1 MDAAAATLDRPAH
14 SKALATPPPANAP
27 VGDLLRH
34 WRQHRR
40 WSQLDLAT
48 EAEVSTRHLSCLETG
63 RALPSREMLLRL
75 AERLEVPLRERNQLL
90 TAAGYAPMYRERP
103 LADPTMQPAYAAV
116 QRVLHAHDPYP
127 ALAVD
132 RHWNLVAHN
141 RAAGAFMV
149 GLPAELLVPPV
160 NVLKVSLHPLGLA
173 PRIANFTAWREHLFE
188 RLTHQVKASG
198 DPTLAAL
205 AEELRA
211 LPLPEGTTD
220 APTATRGVVDIAVPL
235 QLHSPAG
242 MLSFISTITVFGTPV
257 EVTLSEL
264 AIEAFFP
271 ADEATAQAL
280 AAIAAAGSE

>member
-1 MDAAAATLDRPAH
+1 MEAATLTRPA
-14 SKALATPPPANAP
+14 PAGAPSAASAP
-27 VGDLLRH
+27 VGELLRH

-40 WSQLDLAT
+40 WSQLDLAS
-48 EAEVSTRHLSCLETG
+48 EAEVSTRHLSCMETG

-75 AERLEVPLRERNQLL
+75 AERLDVPLRERNRLL

-103 LADPTMQPAYAAV
+103 LADPALQPAYAAV

-141 RAAGAFMV
+141 RAAAAFMAD
-149 GLPAELLVPPV
+149 LPAQLLTPPI
-160 NVLKVSLHPLGLA
+160 NVLRVSLHPDGLA
-173 PRIANFTAWREHLFE
+173 PRIANFAAWREHLFE
-188 RLTHQVKASG
+188 RLAHQVQTSG
-198 DPTLAAL
+198 DPALAAL
-205 AEELRA
+205 ADELRA
-211 LPLPEGTTD
+211 LPLPAGCTE
-220 APTATRGVVDIAVPL
+220 APPAPRGIVDIAVPL

-242 MLSFISTITVFGTPV
+242 LLSFISTITVFGTPV

-271 ADEATAQAL
+271 ADEATTKAL
-280 AAIAAAGSE
+280 AAMAAAAGD

>member
-1 MDAAAATLDRPAH
+1 MDTATLP
-14 SKALATPPPANAP
+14 SALNPLAP
-27 VGDLLRH
+27 VGELLRH

-40 WSQLDLAT
+40 WSQLELAQ
-48 EAEVSTRHLSCLETG
+48 EAGVSTRHLSCLETG

-75 AERLEVPLRERNQLL
+75 SERLQVPLRDRNRML

-103 LADPTMQPAYAAV
+103 LADPAMQPAYAAV
-116 QRVLHAHDPYP
+116 QRVLQAHEPYP

-141 RAAGAFMV
+141 RAASALMA
-149 GLPAELLVPPV
+149 GLPEDLLAPPV
-160 NVLKVSLHPLGLA
+160 NVLRASLHPRGLA
-173 PRIANFTAWREHLFE
+173 PRIANFAAWRDHLFE
-188 RLTHQVKASG
+188 RLDHQIHASG
-198 DPTLAAL
+198 DPVLAQL

-211 LPLPEGTTD
+211 LPLPPGVRGTE
-220 APTATRGVVDIAVPL
+220 AHPPRGLVDLAVPL

-242 MLSFISTITVFGTPV
+242 TLSFISTITVFGTPV

-271 ADEATAQAL
+271 ADSFTTQAL
-280 AAIAAAGSE
+280 AALAAESPT

>member
-1 MDAAAATLDRPAH
+1 MEAATLTRPAPAGAP
-14 SKALATPPPANAP
+14 SAANAP
-27 VGDLLRH
+27 VGELLRH

-40 WSQLDLAT
+40 WSQLDLAS
-48 EAEVSTRHLSCLETG
+48 EAEVSTRHLSCMETG

-75 AERLEVPLRERNQLL
+75 AERLDVPLRERNRLL

-103 LADPTMQPAYAAV
+103 LADPALQPAYAAV

-141 RAAGAFMV
+141 RAASAFMAD
-149 GLPAELLVPPV
+149 LPAELLTPPV
-160 NVLKVSLHPLGLA
+160 NVLRVSLHPDGLA
-173 PRIANFTAWREHLFE
+173 PRIANFAAWREHLFE
-188 RLTHQVKASG
+188 RLAHQVHTSG
-198 DPTLAAL
+198 DPALAAL
-205 AEELRA
+205 ADELRA
-211 LPLPEGTTD
+211 LPLPAGCTE
-220 APTATRGVVDIAVPL
+220 APPAPRGIVDIAVPL

-242 MLSFISTITVFGTPV
+242 LLSFISTITVFGTPV

-271 ADEATAQAL
+271 ADETTAKAL
-280 AAIAAAGSE
+280 AAMAAASQG